1 VKVFHW
7 ERINELHIL
16 VINFTADASPEQFDA
31 LVQEDAPIFAKIDGL
46 IHKHFIFN
54 YEEKTYGGVYMFESK
69 DALKAYMDGEIY
81 KSVIENPDWSNHLV
95 RHYEVHAE
103 ASNIQDQIK
112 KQ

>member
-1 VKVFHW
+1 M
-7 ERINELHIL
+7 HIL

-54 YEEKTYGGVYMFESK
+54 HEEKTYGGVYMFESK
-69 DALKAYMDGEIY
+69 DALQAYMDGEIF
-81 KSVIENPDWSNHLV
+81 KSVIENQDWSNHLV

-103 ASNIQDQIK
+103 ASNIQNQL
-112 KQ
+112 KQH